1 MRGFDLQPAPGPW
14 REVAVAAALAAAA
27 LLVLLQEAGE
37 RLRREEHRAWWASN
51 GRDVL
56 NVVGFAA
63 FAGALYLHGYPG
75 PAALLAGGAATLAAY
90 GAWVIAADVARLRHP
105 RLAAIAGG
113 WALSGLLL
121 AFPGHVVGLLV
132 LGARGA
138 AAEVLREGDVVVA
151 VGGEAPASPQGLQRA
166 IASSGTAG
174 PRLTVARD
182 AERLEV
188 ALPPR

>member
-1 MRGFDLQPAPGPW
+1 MMLREVGVTGFELQPSEGPW

-56 NVVGFAA
+56 NAVGFAA
-63 FAGALYLHGYPG
+63 FAGALHLYGYPG

-90 GAWVIAADVARLRHP
+90 GAWVIAVDVARLRHP

-121 AFPGHVVGLLV
+121 AYPRVVVGALGRVAAALFPG
-132 LGARGA
+132 LGG
-138 AAEVLREGDVVVA
+138 
-151 VGGEAPASPQGLQRA
+151 
-166 IASSGTAG
+166 
-174 PRLTVARD
+174 
-182 AERLEV
+182 
-188 ALPPR
+188 